1 VFGRCV
7 RTHPP
12 TKHAI
17 LPCYWMH
24 HCVLF
29 FMKWHISAYYGWF
42 LDEYHF
48 FFFFIFS
55 LFQKKCTFVLFS
67 LDLSISVFFLFFIV
81 VLGLIIKVLVFF
93 QFSHWIIIFYI
104 LFFPQFSPYSFD
116 FWFSLAFLLKFCWFP
131 ILSFNQSLYF
141 FIVFN
146 LTLILLIYFP
156 FC

>member
-24 HCVLF
+24 YCVLF

-42 LDEYHF
+42 LDKYHF
-48 FFFFIFS
+48 SSSS
-55 LFQKKCTFVLFS
+55 LFFLSFRKSAHSFLFFRFLNFS
-67 LDLSISVFFLFFIV
+67 FFLLFIV

-93 QFSHWIIIFYI
+93 QFSPWIIIFYI
-104 LFFPQFSPYSFD
+104 LFFPQFSPYPFD
-116 FWFSLAFLLKFCWFP
+116 FWFFLVFLLKFCWFS
-131 ILSFNQSLYF
+131 ISSFN
-141 FIVFN
+141 
-146 LTLILLIYFP
+146 
-156 FC
+156 